1 MGFRYPPPPSL
12 DGDSRPWTDVTPV
25 TSPAG
30 STTRLTLLRGVG
42 SPATAPSPRP
52 LRLGELVRVRPGLMT
67 PAYGWGAL
75 TPNSIGTILLI
86 EGRGDCTVDFPEH
99 ASWHGNVADLEGV
112 RSGSAPGGED
122 EELFAGTLVRVAATS
137 PDSVWKGLGSGI
149 CVGQTCVVLERR
161 DTLLH
166 PYRVRSLDRNTV
178 AHCTRACLTA
188 GLPHALAAQ
197 GGSLVRVAWAA
208 GDVALTP
215 SRPHAPP
222 ITTAGQLLLGQLA
235 TVVDSSLER
244 APPPG
249 ARAAIQ
255 QAAADEAEDVALR
268 RSEGF
273 SSRRRPGGA
282 PGGTDVASGGD
293 GASGDILDPALNEG
307 GSNGDG
313 DVGGS
318 NGDGGTNAGAP
329 LEWCVSV
336 TVVWQGE
343 EHTA

>member
-293 GASGDILDPALNEG
+293 GADWRQTPSDLQEG
-307 GSNGDG
+307 HQ
-313 DVGGS
+313 V
-318 NGDGGTNAGAP
+318 P
-329 LEWCVSV
+329 QVP
-336 TVVWQGE
+336 QFPFR
-343 EHTA
+343 